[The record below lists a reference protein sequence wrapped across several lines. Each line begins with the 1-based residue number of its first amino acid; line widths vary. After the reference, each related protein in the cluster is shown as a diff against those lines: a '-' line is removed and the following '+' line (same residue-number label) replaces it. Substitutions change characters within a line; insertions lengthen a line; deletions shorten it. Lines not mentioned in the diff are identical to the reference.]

1 MCCIRAIMR
10 RKGIGVILLIA
21 IFASLGGVAYKVAEH
36 FWLMKARE
44 IKKNP
49 SKLLDYVPEAALQ
62 IKDFRRTK
70 IEKGQKV
77 WELFGEEARYLKTE
91 KEVVIKKPRM
101 IFYQKDSN
109 TIEAIGNDGHLWLT
123 EQKGEMEKAQ
133 FQGGVQVNYRGFVL
147 NTEKILYLKSKN
159 QMVLPG
165 KVNVKGDGMELEGVG
180 MEINLDDEKM
190 RLLQKVRTKLVPERL
205 ESKRARADGEKKSK
219 M

>member
-1 MCCIRAIMR
+1 MR
-10 RKGIGVILLIA
+10 RKTLGAILLIA

-36 FWLMKARE
+36 VWLMKARE

-62 IKDFRRTK
+62 IKDFRRAK
-70 IEKGQKV
+70 IEGGQKV
-77 WELFGEEARYLKTE
+77 WELSGEEARYLKTE

-147 NTEKILYLKSKN
+147 NTEEILYLKSKN

-165 KVNVKGDGMELEGVG
+165 KVNVKGDGMELEGIG

-190 RLLQKVRTKLVPERL
+190 RLLQKVRTKVVPERL